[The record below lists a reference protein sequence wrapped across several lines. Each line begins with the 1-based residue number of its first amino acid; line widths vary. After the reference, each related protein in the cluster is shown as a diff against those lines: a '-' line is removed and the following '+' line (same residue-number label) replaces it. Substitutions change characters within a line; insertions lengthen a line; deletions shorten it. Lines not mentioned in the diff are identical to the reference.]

1 MDAPS
6 SFELEV
12 LGWVAD
18 DYEAP
23 HTIAADIARELK
35 RPVSEAQ
42 VRAALLA
49 LAQKGMVQAYVYEP
63 SSQRYRPISHGEAE
77 AAKEPWFMTA
87 ATGASN

>member
-1 MDAPS
+1 MEAPN

-23 HTIAADIARELK
+23 HTITADMARELK

-49 LAQKGMVQAYVYEP
+49 LAEKGMVQAYLYEP
-63 SSQRYRPISHGEAE
+63 SSQRYRPISHSEAE
-77 AAKEPWFMTA
+77 AAREAWFMA
-87 ATGASN
+87 AAGGASD